1 MTRAADRA
9 AADPAARPIILLL
22 EDSDIDAELIA
33 IHLERAQFDCD
44 IVRATR
50 RSEFERALDATAIDL
65 VLADYSLPDFDG
77 LEALAMTRARFAG
90 LPFVFVS
97 GVGGEEIATDALRRG
112 ATDYVL
118 KRNLARLVGSIQRA
132 LAEARERAQR
142 ERAEGALFRSE
153 ARMRLAVDA
162 AELGMWHY
170 SADDASFGWD
180 MRCQRLF
187 GLDGRDAVGYDE
199 FLARVL
205 PADRDALD
213 AALQAALRGDASV
226 ALSHECRSLAADG
239 SLRWVV
245 IRGQKLA
252 SGEAAG
258 VRLTGV
264 LQDVTATR
272 RLEARQRQAEM
283 LFRIAAQATGVG
295 IWELGPGPDDIWVDE
310 SFRAMAALPP
320 DSGFGYADLVHRVVH
335 PDDRARVDAAAQA
348 ALGGVGDAEI
358 DIEARLVGVTDRRM
372 RWIALK
378 GRRIVGIDGQV
389 RLVGTVRDVTEQ
401 RALQQALRDANQE
414 LELRVAERTRE
425 LTAEIR
431 ERGKVED
438 TLHQMQRLEAV
449 GQLTSGVAHDFNNL
463 LTIVL
468 NNLTLVDR
476 LLAQRGTVEPRVADR
491 LAAMRTAANRGAT
504 LTRQLLAFSRRQRLE
519 PQTVNFNE
527 IISGMRD
534 LLQTTLGGSVNLQT
548 ELADD
553 LWPALADPTQ
563 IEMVVLN
570 LAINARDAME
580 VGGSLEVQTANRTLV
595 EPPSRPEAPEPGD
608 YVVLSVTDTGSG
620 MSDEVLAKAF
630 EPFFTTKEIGKG
642 SGLGLAQVFGFAK
655 QSGGGARIETR
666 AGHGTSVHV
675 YLPRS
680 DGRRAD
686 AVASATVA
694 AVPSPARFGSTR
706 ALLLVDDDD
715 AVREATAALL
725 SLHGFRIIE
734 AADGVSALAQAR
746 ARDDIDAVI
755 ADFAMPRMNGAE
767 LARQLRTLR
776 PDLPVLFMTGFAELG
791 ALDDVPEDFVLQK
804 PIAENELVARLDR
817 LLPG

>member
-1 MTRAADRA
+1 
-9 AADPAARPIILLL
+9 
-22 EDSDIDAELIA
+22 
-33 IHLERAQFDCD
+33 
-44 IVRATR
+44 
-50 RSEFERALDATAIDL
+50 
-65 VLADYSLPDFDG
+65 
-77 LEALAMTRARFAG
+77 
-90 LPFVFVS
+90 
-97 GVGGEEIATDALRRG
+97 
-112 ATDYVL
+112 
-118 KRNLARLVGSIQRA
+118 
-132 LAEARERAQR
+132 
-142 ERAEGALFRSE
+142 
-153 ARMRLAVDA
+153 
-162 AELGMWHY
+162 
-170 SADDASFGWD
+170 
-180 MRCQRLF
+180 
-187 GLDGRDAVGYDE
+187 
-199 FLARVL
+199 
-205 PADRDALD
+205 
-213 AALQAALRGDASV
+213 
-226 ALSHECRSLAADG
+226 
-239 SLRWVV
+239 
-245 IRGQKLA
+245 
-252 SGEAAG
+252 
-258 VRLTGV
+258 
-264 LQDVTATR
+264 
-272 RLEARQRQAEM
+272 
-283 LFRIAAQATGVG
+283 
-295 IWELGPGPDDIWVDE
+295 
-310 SFRAMAALPP
+310 
-320 DSGFGYADLVHRVVH
+320 
-335 PDDRARVDAAAQA
+335 
-348 ALGGVGDAEI
+348 
-358 DIEARLVGVTDRRM
+358 
-372 RWIALK
+372 
-378 GRRIVGIDGQV
+378 
-389 RLVGTVRDVTEQ
+389 VRDVTEQ

-438 TLHQMQRLEAV
+438 TLRQMQRLEAV

-476 LLAQRGTVEPRVADR
+476 LLAQKGTIEPRVSDR

-715 AVREATAALL
+715 GVREATAALL

-734 AADGVSALAQAR
+734 AADGASALAQAR